1 LISLALRN
9 AAYSS
14 PGDSS
19 DQAKELGNTV
29 NKNEHLK
36 RGDLIFWEGHVGVM
50 LDEKSLLH
58 ANGYHMKVIE
68 EPLEVAK
75 ERIETNN
82 GGLITAIKRII
93 F

>member
-1 LISLALRN
+1 
-9 AAYSS
+9 
-14 PGDSS
+14 
-19 DQAKELGNTV
+19 
-29 NKNEHLK
+29 
-36 RGDLIFWEGHVGVM
+36 M
-50 LDEKSLLH
+50 LDEKNLLH

-75 ERIETNN
+75 ERIETNG

>member
-1 LISLALRN
+1 MISLALRN
-9 AAYSS
+9 AAYNS

-19 DQAKELGNTV
+19 DQAKELGNTI
-29 NKNEHLK
+29 NKNENLK
-36 RGDLIFWEGHVGVM
+36 RSDLIFWEGHVGVM
-50 LDEKSLLH
+50 LDEKNLLH

-75 ERIETNN
+75 ERIETNG

>member
-1 LISLALRN
+1 
-9 AAYSS
+9 
-14 PGDSS
+14 
-19 DQAKELGNTV
+19 
-29 NKNEHLK
+29 
-36 RGDLIFWEGHVGVM
+36 M

-75 ERIETNN
+75 ERIKTNG
-82 GGLITAIKRII
+82 GGLIKAIKRII